1 MHVRGECSVS
11 AVEGV
16 PLVPGV
22 FAKSTP
28 DKPAVIHAATGE
40 QLTYRQLDENSTRLA
55 NYLELLG
62 LERGDNIAVVSAN
75 DLHVFEVYWAALRS
89 GLYVT
94 AVNHHLT
101 AGETNYILEDC
112 NAQVLFAGASVADA
126 VSASGEIDALNRP
139 GRRIAWGGDIEGF
152 DSYDKVLAN
161 ASAEPRTDQ
170 PRGTD
175 MLYSS
180 GTTGRPRASR
190 RRCPRARSTR
200 SPIPTPRSSRPCTAS
215 TRTPS
220 TCPLPRCTT
229 LRRFGIAA

>member
-1 MHVRGECSVS
+1 MF
-11 AVEGV
+11 
-16 PLVPGV
+16 PGV

-28 DKPAVIHAATGE
+28 DKPAVVRAATGE

-55 NYLELLG
+55 NYLESLG

-94 AVNHHLT
+94 AINHHLT
-101 AGETNYILEDC
+101 AAETNYILEDC
-112 NAQVLFAGASVADA
+112 NAQVLFAGASDADA
-126 VSASGEIDALNRP
+126 VARSGEIEALTGT
-139 GRRIAWGGDIEGF
+139 GRRVVWGGDLQGF

-175 MLYSS
+175 ML
-180 GTTGRPRASR
+180 
-190 RRCPRARSTR
+190 
-200 SPIPTPRSSRPCTAS
+200 
-215 TRTPS
+215 
-220 TCPLPRCTT
+220 
-229 LRRFGIAA
+229 